1 VSARSHAMRRP
12 YWISALGHTTL
23 LGALVFASG
32 IGSPRLFVEG
42 VNIVLP
48 PSGTGPG
55 EVKPEPAAAHQP
67 QPLPVQPEAP
77 EPVEQKKPQPEK
89 NIVKEPSREGLL
101 PPPKDDVPSLRP
113 EETDAPKSAEKPKTE
128 KKKPASAAAAGPG
141 GASDTPTGGATGAGS
156 GTGIGVEGGVLGAN
170 APWYLVQLRDKIA
183 ANWRPPAAVGRSGE
197 MRAVFHFRIESS
209 GEVTQL
215 EPAGLSNHFRYDIE
229 ARRAIEVSSPLP
241 PLPEELGAT
250 SIGIT
255 LTFTQVY

>member
-1 VSARSHAMRRP
+1 MSARSHAMRRP

-23 LGALVFASG
+23 LVGLVLASG
-32 IGSPRLFVEG
+32 VRSPHRFVEG
-42 VNIVLP
+42 VSIVLP
-48 PSGTGPG
+48 PAGTGPG
-55 EVKPEPAAAHQP
+55 EVKPEPAPAQQT
-67 QPLPVQPEAP
+67 QPLPVEPEEP
-77 EPVEQKKPQPEK
+77 EPAEQRKPQPER
-89 NIVKEPSREGLL
+89 NVPKEPSPEGLL
-101 PPPKDDVPSLRP
+101 PKPKDDVPSLRP
-113 EETDAPKSAEKPKTE
+113 EETDPPRSEEKPKE
-128 KKKPASAAAAGPG
+128 AKKKPASAAASGPG
-141 GASDTPTGGATGAGS
+141 GASDTPTGGAAGTGS

-170 APWYLVQLRDKIA
+170 APWYLVQLHDKIA

-197 MRAVFHFRIESS
+197 MRAVYHFRIESS

-215 EPAGLSNHFRYDIE
+215 EPVGLSNHFRYDIE

>member
-1 VSARSHAMRRP
+1 MRRP
-12 YWISALGHTTL
+12 YWISALGHTTFL
-23 LGALVFASG
+23 AALVLVPG
-32 IGSPRLFVEG
+32 LRGPRLFVEG

-48 PSGTGPG
+48 PAGTGPG
-55 EVKPEPAAAHQP
+55 QVKPEPA
-67 QPLPVQPEAP
+67 PVRQQPEETAPAEEP
-77 EPVEQKKPQPEK
+77 EPAEQKKPQPEK
-89 NIVKEPSREGLL
+89 NVVKEPSREGLL
-101 PPPKDDVPSLRP
+101 PKPKDDVPSLRP
-113 EETDAPKSAEKPKTE
+113 EETDAPKSEEKPKE
-128 KKKPASAAAAGPG
+128 KKKAASAAASGPG
-141 GASDTPTGGATGAGS
+141 GASDTPTGGATGTGS
-156 GTGIGVEGGVLGAN
+156 GTGIGIEGGVLGAN

-197 MRAVFHFRIESS
+197 MKAVYHFRIESS